1 MSTTTNIRLS
11 ILRYFRAFF
20 IPDNSLHPRQ
30 KWILGL
36 INLATVVIFWVLS
49 SFLVNAVVEGDTYRK
64 PFLITY
70 INTSCFCFY
79 LIPYLRIENL
89 TLSQFWDKFTE
100 EYQYSR
106 INNNK
111 TEQSLIGNYGSGDSL
126 NDLEDQIMEVNDSSL
141 TQDELNVNIYET
153 AKLSIQ
159 FIVLWFSAN
168 FVTNAS
174 LSYTSV
180 ASQTILSSTSSFFTL
195 IIGFIASVERI
206 NQNKIMGILLSFAG
220 VMIVTKADTD
230 DNNLNNDKS
239 ALLIFWGNVLALSGA
254 LLYGVYTILL
264 KLKITVP
271 NSKKERNLNTH
282 LFFGFVGL
290 FCLVFAWPLLI
301 ALHYLGIEKFE
312 APPTSSV
319 TWLIL
324 SNAAI
329 TFVSDFCWCNAVLLT
344 SPLTVTVG
352 LSMTIPLAMVGDWV
366 FKEFELNMLYIFGAA
381 IVTIGFL
388 IINRDEEEDF
398 VEDDD

>member
-1 MSTTTNIRLS
+1 MSTATNIRLS
-11 ILRYFRAFF
+11 ILKYFRAFF
-20 IPDNSLHPRQ
+20 IPDNTLHPRQ

-36 INLATVVIFWVLS
+36 INLAAVVIFWVLS

-79 LIPYLRIENL
+79 LIPYLRIEKLSL
-89 TLSQFWDKFTE
+89 TQFWDKFLE
-100 EYQYSR
+100 EYRYSKLVD
-106 INNNK
+106 K
-111 TEQSLIGNYGSGDSL
+111 TEQPLIRNYGSGDSL
-126 NDLEDQIMEVNDSSL
+126 NDLEDQTLEVSDSSIP
-141 TQDELNVNIYET
+141 QEDLNVNIYET
-153 AKLSIQ
+153 AKLSFQ

-195 IIGFIASVERI
+195 IIGFMAAVERI

-230 DNNLNNDKS
+230 ENNPNNDKS
-239 ALLIFWGNVLALSGA
+239 AWIIFWGNILALSGA

-290 FCLVFAWPLLI
+290 FCLVFLWPLLI
-301 ALHYLGIEKFE
+301 ALHYLEIEKFE

-319 TWLIL
+319 TWLIV

-366 FKEFELNMLYIFGAA
+366 FKEFELNMLYIFGAS

-398 VEDDD
+398 VEDD

>member
-1 MSTTTNIRLS
+1 MSTATNIRLS
-11 ILRYFRAFF
+11 ILKYFRAFF
-20 IPDNSLHPRQ
+20 IPDNTLHPRQ

-36 INLATVVIFWVLS
+36 INLAAVVIFWVSS

-70 INTSCFCFY
+70 VNTSCFCFY
-79 LIPYLRIENL
+79 LIPYLRIEK
-89 TLSQFWDKFTE
+89 LSLAQFWDKFLE
-100 EYQYSR
+100 EYHYSKLVD
-106 INNNK
+106 K
-111 TEQSLIGNYGSGDSL
+111 TEQPLIRNYGSGDSL
-126 NDLEDQIMEVNDSSL
+126 NDLEDQTLEVSDSSIP
-141 TQDELNVNIYET
+141 QEDLNVNIYET
-153 AKLSIQ
+153 AKLSFQ

-195 IIGFIASVERI
+195 IIGFMAAVERI

-230 DNNLNNDKS
+230 ENNPNNDKS
-239 ALLIFWGNVLALSGA
+239 AWIIFWGNILALSGA

-290 FCLVFAWPLLI
+290 FCLVFLWPLLI
-301 ALHYLGIEKFE
+301 ALHYLEIEKFE

-319 TWLIL
+319 TWLIF

-366 FKEFELNMLYIFGAA
+366 FKEFELNMLYIFGAS

-398 VEDDD
+398 VEDD

>member
-1 MSTTTNIRLS
+1 MSTATNIRLS
-11 ILRYFRAFF
+11 ILKYFRAFF
-20 IPDNSLHPRQ
+20 IPDNTLHPRQ

-36 INLATVVIFWVLS
+36 INLAAVVIFWVLS

-79 LIPYLRIENL
+79 LIPYLRIEK
-89 TLSQFWDKFTE
+89 LSLAQFWDKFLE
-100 EYQYSR
+100 EYHYSKLVD
-106 INNNK
+106 K
-111 TEQSLIGNYGSGDSL
+111 TEQPLIRNYGSGDSL
-126 NDLEDQIMEVNDSSL
+126 NDLEDQTLEVSDSSIP
-141 TQDELNVNIYET
+141 QEDLNVNIYET
-153 AKLSIQ
+153 AKLSFQ

-195 IIGFIASVERI
+195 IIGFMAAVERI

-230 DNNLNNDKS
+230 ENNPNNDKS
-239 ALLIFWGNVLALSGA
+239 AWIIFWGNILALSGA

-290 FCLVFAWPLLI
+290 FCLVFLWPLLI
-301 ALHYLGIEKFE
+301 ALHYLEIEKFE

-319 TWLIL
+319 TWLIFF
-324 SNAAI
+324 NAAI

-366 FKEFELNMLYIFGAA
+366 FKEFELNMLYIFGAS

-398 VEDDD
+398 VEDD

>member
-1 MSTTTNIRLS
+1 M
-11 ILRYFRAFF
+11 
-20 IPDNSLHPRQ
+20 
-30 KWILGL
+30 
-36 INLATVVIFWVLS
+36 
-49 SFLVNAVVEGDTYRK
+49 
-64 PFLITY
+64 ITY

-79 LIPYLRIENL
+79 LIPYLRIEK
-89 TLSQFWDKFTE
+89 LSLAQFWDKFLE
-100 EYQYSR
+100 EYHYSKLVD
-106 INNNK
+106 K
-111 TEQSLIGNYGSGDSL
+111 TEQPLIRNYGSGDSL
-126 NDLEDQIMEVNDSSL
+126 NDLEDQTLEVSDSSIP
-141 TQDELNVNIYET
+141 QEDLNVNIYET
-153 AKLSIQ
+153 AKLSFQ

-195 IIGFIASVERI
+195 IIGFMAAVERI

-230 DNNLNNDKS
+230 ENNPNNDKS
-239 ALLIFWGNVLALSGA
+239 AWIIFWGNILALSGA

-290 FCLVFAWPLLI
+290 FCLVFLWPLLI
-301 ALHYLGIEKFE
+301 ALHYLEIEKFE

-319 TWLIL
+319 TWLIF

-366 FKEFELNMLYIFGAA
+366 FKEFELNMLYIFGAS

-398 VEDDD
+398 VEDD

>member
-1 MSTTTNIRLS
+1 MSTATNIRLS
-11 ILRYFRAFF
+11 ILKYFRAFF
-20 IPDNSLHPRQ
+20 IPDNTLHPRQ

-36 INLATVVIFWVLS
+36 INLAAVVIFWVLS

-79 LIPYLRIENL
+79 LIPYLRIEKLSL
-89 TLSQFWDKFTE
+89 TQFWDKFLE
-100 EYQYSR
+100 EYHYSKLVD
-106 INNNK
+106 K
-111 TEQSLIGNYGSGDSL
+111 TEQPLIRNYGSGDSL
-126 NDLEDQIMEVNDSSL
+126 NDLEDQTLEVSDSSIP
-141 TQDELNVNIYET
+141 QEDLNVNIYET
-153 AKLSIQ
+153 AKLSFQ

-195 IIGFIASVERI
+195 IIGFMAAVERI

-230 DNNLNNDKS
+230 ENNPNNDKS
-239 ALLIFWGNVLALSGA
+239 AWIIFWGNILALSGA

-290 FCLVFAWPLLI
+290 FCLVFLWPLLI
-301 ALHYLGIEKFE
+301 ALHYLEIEKFE

-319 TWLIL
+319 TWLIV

-366 FKEFELNMLYIFGAA
+366 FKEFELNMLYIFGAS

-398 VEDDD
+398 VEDD